1 MNGTFKVPFDYSLHR
16 VGKYILSVAI
26 LNLFLSSQI
35 ERRKFQHDF
44 MLPSFLSIV
53 IGCSK
58 LSTKQNSLNKH
69 TRNFII
75 GLLKWSNFHFVGL
88 ELGPSTWDHSN
99 GPIFDWPE
107 NLFFT

>member
-1 MNGTFKVPFDYSLHR
+1 MGKVLIQRLTMNGTFKVPFDYSLHR

-75 GLLKWSNFHFVGL
+75 GLLK
-88 ELGPSTWDHSN
+88 
-99 GPIFDWPE
+99 
-107 NLFFT
+107 